1 MTDTELMLSY
11 IVKGRHSVASIAEQ
25 LGLSELS
32 FIKRVANIDDFT
44 VSEIIDLCN
53 ILKVRS
59 NDYMKLFF
67 NGEPEIR

>member
-1 MTDTELMLSY
+1 MTDTELMLTY

-25 LGLSELS
+25 LGLSELN

-59 NDYMKLFF
+59 NDYMRLFF
-67 NGEPEIR
+67 NDEPEIQ

>member
-67 NGEPEIR
+67 NGEPEIQ